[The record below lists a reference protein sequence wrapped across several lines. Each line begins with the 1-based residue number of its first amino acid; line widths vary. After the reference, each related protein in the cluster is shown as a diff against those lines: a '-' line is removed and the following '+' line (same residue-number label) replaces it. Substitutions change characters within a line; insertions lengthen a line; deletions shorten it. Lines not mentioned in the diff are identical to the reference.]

1 MSGLWAGHRVLGL
14 FAGHVPHTLRYHSRR
29 GELQALLALGR
40 CVHVYNVA
48 KLAIISISNS
58 VPEEISC
65 LASNRFLIFVAYGKT
80 IATLTRDKEVKYTYN
95 GHAAPVHILLP
106 LGEHLLSIS
115 RDNHLILW
123 IVRTEEQYLELNW
136 KPASF
141 LVTCAVS
148 PATLTNKVLLG
159 SRQGSMQLWNVH
171 TGKLIYTF
179 AGWKSEIT
187 ALAQAPA
194 VGVVGVGTASGK
206 IIIHDIMQDESLMQF
221 FQDWGPVT
229 CLTFRTD
236 GEAVLAA
243 GSPLGHLGIW
253 DLNNRRL
260 IGQLRSTHR
269 GGLGT
274 ATFLPSQ
281 SQLLTSGPDNA
292 IRVWVFDGP
301 GGTGR
306 LLSSRCGLAAQPS
319 CLLHYGSDGRGIL
332 AAGLDGSL
340 QLLSTDHDK
349 LNKTL
354 RQGWKRSNF
363 ESEDCHAPPITF
375 IAAEPS
381 RERDWAGVVA
391 CHKDRVT
398 VSTWSV
404 RRSTQEEQRLK
415 PPSLTQ
421 HATATAVAVSS
432 CGNFVVVGL
441 SCGRVDVYN
450 LQSGIHRGSYGSDAA
465 HDGPI
470 HGVAI
475 DGLNQVVVTVGGT
488 TKGGE
493 NGMKFW
499 RFKARTLLGNLNPG
513 ASPSGLSLHRDS
525 GLCAVRCD
533 DFSAV
538 VVDVTLRNMVRRFS
552 GHSAALTTSDFSP
565 DGRWLVTAAMDC
577 TVRTW
582 DLPSGS
588 LVDCFLVPSAVVALS
603 LSPTGD
609 FLATAHVDE
618 VGVFLWSNRKL
629 YTQVPC
635 RPLPSDFIPIK
646 VSLPGFQ
653 SEQDAVQVVEI
664 KDEEEEE
671 DNNWQEPDVL
681 GEGLVTLS
689 GKAGSQWRNV
699 LSLDAIKERNKPK
712 SVEVPKNAPFFL
724 PTLPG
729 LIPKFADLLET
740 DKATPSTA
748 VKVIPLLT
756 EQSEFGRKLEEA
768 SYTKDYAPALAVLH
782 SLSPASLE
790 AELRA
795 LGPHWAG
802 GGPDKALA
810 FLQMAQAATLSP
822 TNFELNQAHLALF
835 LKLHLDWIAKVP
847 GAEPELQRLLSHHRA
862 GWAGVR
868 HSALHSLAILSYL
881 RSALL

>member
-1 MSGLWAGHRVLGL
+1 SKRRSGD
-14 FAGHVPHTLRYHSRR
+14 FYHVRSIGAEVARSK
-29 GELQALLALGR
+29 R
-40 CVHVYNVA
+40 C
-48 KLAIISISNS
+48 NS
-58 VPEEISC
+58 VPDEISC

-123 IVRTEEQYLELNW
+123 VVRTEEQYLELNW
-136 KPASF
+136 TPASF

-187 ALAQAPA
+187 ALVQAPA

-221 FQDWGPVT
+221 VQDWGPVT

-274 ATFLPSQ
+274 ATFLPNQ

-349 LNKTL
+349 FNKTL
-354 RQGWKRSNF
+354 RQGMCPNDFFFLFVFFFNLISLLVLP
-363 ESEDCHAPPITF
+363 AMT
-375 IAAEPS
+375 EPS

-391 CHKDRVT
+391 CHKDRVI

-404 RRSTQEEQRLK
+404 RRSTQQEQRLK
-415 PPSLTQ
+415 PPNLTQ
-421 HATATAVAVSS
+421 RATATAVAVSS
-432 CGNFVVVGL
+432 CANFVVVGL
-441 SCGRVDVYN
+441 SCGQVDVYN
-450 LQSGIHRGSYGSDAA
+450 LQSGIHRGSYGSNAA

-470 HGVAI
+470 RGVAI
-475 DGLNQVVVTVGGT
+475 DALNQVVVTVGGT
-488 TKGGE
+488 AKVGE

-499 RFKARTLLGNLNPG
+499 RFKARTLIGNLNPG

-538 VVDVTLRNMVRRFS
+538 VVDVTLRNVVRRFS
-552 GHSAALTTSDFSP
+552 GHSAPLTDFSP
-565 DGRWLVTAAMDC
+565 DGRWFVTAAMDC
-577 TVRTW
+577 AVRTW
-582 DLPSGS
+582 DVPSGS
-588 LVDCFLVPSAVVALS
+588 LMDCFLVPSAVVALS
-603 LSPTGD
+603 FSPTGD

-618 VGVFLWSNRKL
+618 VGVFLWFVALFIFTLFTS
-629 YTQVPC
+629 YTM
-635 RPLPSDFIPIK
+635 LIHFSTLFIK
-646 VSLPGFQ
+646 MS
-653 SEQDAVQVVEI
+653 
-664 KDEEEEE
+664 
-671 DNNWQEPDVL
+671 
-681 GEGLVTLS
+681 
-689 GKAGSQWRNV
+689 RNV
-699 LSLDAIKERNKPK
+699 YLQERNKPK
-712 SVEVPKNAPFFL
+712 KKVEVPKNAPFFL

-729 LIPKFADLLET
+729 LTPKFAPDFQET
-740 DKATPSTA
+740 DKVGDSHHPCAYF
-748 VKVIPLLT
+748 V
-756 EQSEFGRKLEEA
+756 
-768 SYTKDYAPALAVLH
+768 SYGIAVLH

-810 FLQMAQAATLSP
+810 FLKMAQVAACAP

-847 GAEPELQRLLSHHRA
+847 GAELELQHLLSLHRA